1 MQAKVVGTTFRFEE
15 QGPVHFDDFA
25 GKVKPA
31 QNQEDVPEK
40 IGMAVLLPEPTNKYD
55 PHAVQV
61 IAKMKDGSTYFL
73 GYLPKGS
80 SACLSVKEPV
90 LAKLFIYNYSSLG
103 SYSDSFAVEF

>member
-25 GKVKPA
+25 GKVKLKGTS
-31 QNQEDVPEK
+31 DVPTK
-40 IGMAVLLPEPTNKYD
+40 IGLAVLYPEPDNKYD
-55 PHAVQV
+55 PNAVRV

-80 SACLSVKEPV
+80 SACLSVKEPI
-90 LAKLFIYNYSSLG
+90 LAKLFIYGYSSLG
-103 SYSDSFAVEF
+103 GYSDSFAVEW